1 MQKLLFKNQFGF
13 RKGQSTA
20 EDITEITNTL
30 RKAIDNNSYTCGV
43 FLDFSKVFD
52 IVNLKILLGK
62 LDANGIRGI
71 PLNWFQSYLSNR
83 KQWSWMGLSPKIR
96 PYYVEFHKEA
106 SSGLSYF

>member
-1 MQKLLFKNQFGF
+1 MQKLLFQFQFGF

-20 EDITEITNTL
+20 EDITEITNML

-62 LDANGIRGI
+62 LDAYGIRGI
-71 PLNWFQSYLSNR
+71 PLNWFQSYLLNR